1 MYASYYYTSNNLV
14 LYTKRGIIR
23 LDDVRIDTH
32 YYVQKANIFH
42 DDRIL
47 QQAFAL
53 FVLLQISP
61 FNFLIYEAFQID
73 IFLFLM
79 KTIIV
84 FFKSNFLLN
93 FITHT
98 HTLKCINCIWYD
110 IMRDWAILHMVT
122 LLNKLK
128 YLDTPGQKLID
139 CYTLCTNF
147 NYRLQICIRFFLIA
161 DWAGTYTVPFCIEII
176 KIVQKSLTSRGKK
189 GKKIDSSM
197 RVNDAHWYENEISK
211 NITRLSLTN
220 FNVNQEVLNN
230 LSKYLKMEECLVNE
244 LVLDRINLSNLN
256 YLCCL
261 TPDTKVKKLWLR
273 FCQLKD
279 KGVHY
284 LLDILDET
292 SRNTQLNSLYL
303 DCNSITCKGA
313 KKLAKVLRTNRTLK
327 SLSLARN
334 LIKDEGAF
342 ALVSVLSTF
351 QLNDYETNWK
361 YKQEQQRNRILE
373 YMTDILTQKLKEKTV
388 SSNDSNN
395 NGLSSI
401 EVANLKQRAESMIVP
416 HTHPYLTGQLL
427 KSGLS
432 YYSPGNFK
440 IASLNIS
447 YNRFSSNILSII
459 EQIIQYQQ
467 KVCVVKEG
475 LKNLK
480 IEGFDMK
487 QIERINKLIE
497 GNLRQENRNKKFH

>member
-1 MYASYYYTSNNLV
+1 MQT
-14 LYTKRGIIR
+14 TE
-23 LDDVRIDTH
+23 
-32 YYVQKANIFH
+32 
-42 DDRIL
+42 L
-47 QQAFAL
+47 QRP
-53 FVLLQISP
+53 SG
-61 FNFLIYEAFQID
+61 E
-73 IFLFLM
+73 
-79 KTIIV
+79 
-84 FFKSNFLLN
+84 
-93 FITHT
+93 
-98 HTLKCINCIWYD
+98 
-110 IMRDWAILHMVT
+110 
-122 LLNKLK
+122 
-128 YLDTPGQKLID
+128 
-139 CYTLCTNF
+139 
-147 NYRLQICIRFFLIA
+147 
-161 DWAGTYTVPFCIEII
+161 
-176 KIVQKSLTSRGKK
+176 
-189 GKKIDSSM
+189 KKIDSKM
-197 RVNDAHWYENEISK
+197 RVTDVHWYENEISK
-211 NITRLSLTN
+211 NITKLSLSN
-220 FNVNQEVLNN
+220 CNVNQEVLNN

-279 KGVHY
+279 KGVNN
-284 LLDILDET
+284 LLVILDET

-313 KKLAKVLRTNRTLK
+313 KQIAQVLRTNRTLK

-361 YKQEQQRNRILE
+361 SKQEQQRNRLLE
-373 YMTDILTQKLKEKTV
+373 YLTDILSQKLKEKTI

-395 NGLSSI
+395 NDVLSSI

-432 YYSPGNFK
+432 YHSPGNFK
-440 IASLNIS
+440 IAYLNIS
-447 YNRFSSNILSII
+447 YNQFSSNILNVI

-475 LKNLK
+475 LQNLK

-497 GNLRQENRNKKFH
+497 GKLRQENRSKKFR